1 MNTQVWSRPA
11 IGTALLLSVP
21 LAMTW
26 FDRAKAPGEGWHWGP
41 MDFVIMGA
49 LLFVAGLAFE
59 TFSRKVKTRPQKWAV
74 GLGILAV
81 VVLIWI
87 ELAVNALSQFFAYLF
102 A

>member
-1 MNTQVWSRPA
+1 MNTHTWSRPA
-11 IGTALLLSVP
+11 LGTALILSVP

-41 MDFVIMGA
+41 LDFVVMGV
-49 LLFVAGLAFE
+49 LLFSAGLVYEFV
-59 TFSRKVKTRPQKWAV
+59 SRRAKTKSQKWAI

-81 VVLIWI
+81 VLLIWV
-87 ELAVNALSQFFAYLF
+87 ELAVNALSQLFAYLF

>member
-1 MNTQVWSRPA
+1 MKAQIWSRPA
-11 IGTALLLSVP
+11 LGTALLLSLP

-41 MDFVIMGA
+41 MDFVVMGA
-49 LLFVAGLAFE
+49 LLFGAGLVYEFIA
-59 TFSRKVKTRPQKWAV
+59 SKVKTTPQKWAV
-74 GLGILAV
+74 GLGVLAV

-87 ELAVNALSQFFAYLF
+87 ELAVSALSQFFSYLF